1 MQAWSLLLLVGLVGQ
16 PSASSEQ
23 RFRARELGLKV
34 GVLPTGSWNAI
45 TDVRDVRV
53 GQVTL
58 VKDSDIRT
66 GVTAIVPH
74 GGNLFLE
81 KVPAA
86 VYVGNGFGKLMGS
99 TQIETL
105 GNLETPILLTGT
117 LNVPRVA
124 DALIDYMLELPGLS
138 QVRSINPVVGETND
152 GYLSAIRQR
161 PIGRPEVFQALRQAV
176 NGPVQ
181 EGSVGAGTGTIC
193 YGFKGGIGTA
203 SRVLPRALGGYTV
216 GVLVQTNFGGVLRM
230 HGVPL
235 ARELG
240 QYYLRDFREDSSGD
254 GSCMIVVATDA
265 PLRARNLKRLAQ
277 RAMLG
282 LAATGGTSTNGSG
295 DYVIAFSTSS
305 ELRIPHAAPGQS
317 VRDRL
322 LTGGVLRNQDV
333 SPLFQAV
340 KESTEEAIYN
350 SMLMATSVEGRAGHR
365 IEALPLRRTFE
376 LLKKYGAVPTTHE
389 YPASRP

>member
-1 MQAWSLLLLVGLVGQ
+1 MQAWSLLLLVGFVSQ
-16 PSASSEQ
+16 PSSSSEQ

-34 GVLPTGSWNAI
+34 GVLPTGRWNAI
-45 TDVRDVRV
+45 TDVHDVRV

-58 VKDSDIRT
+58 MKDSDIRT

-74 GGNLFLE
+74 GGNLFLQ

-86 VYVGNGFGKLMGS
+86 VHVANGFGKLMGS
-99 TQIETL
+99 TQIDTL

-124 DALIDYMLELPGLS
+124 DALLDYMLALPGLS
-138 QVRSINPVVGETND
+138 GVRSINPVVGETND

-161 PIGRPEVFQALRQAV
+161 PIGRSQVFQALRQAV

-203 SRVLPRALGGYTV
+203 SRVLPEALGGYTL

-235 ARELG
+235 GRELG
-240 QYYLRDFREDSSGD
+240 KYYLRDFREDSSGD

-265 PLRARNLKRLAQ
+265 PLSARNLKRLAQ

-295 DYVIAFSTSS
+295 DYVIAFSTSP
-305 ELRIPHAAPGQS
+305 EVRIPHSPAGPS
-317 VRDRL
+317 VADRL
-322 LTGGVLRNQDV
+322 LRGGVLHNRDV
-333 SPLFQAV
+333 SPLFQAA

-350 SMLMATSVEGRAGHR
+350 SMLMATSVQGRADHR
-365 IEALPLRRTFE
+365 IEALPLKRTYE
-376 LLKKYGAVPTTHE
+376 LLKKYGAVPASHK
-389 YPASRP
+389 YPGSRR